1 MQVGR
6 LTVKNKIMENQFTP
20 KQLEQVQNAWKL
32 FDEDESGNIDKDELK
47 NVMIKLGLHATSE
60 ELNEIMAD
68 IDKDRDGSIS
78 YNDFCNQ
85 IKSKIQDALSEE
97 ELRETF
103 KVMDTRNQSRFGEKE
118 LKEIC
123 SKLNYNLSPEEIKEM
138 IAVADING
146 DGSIEFEEF
155 VRVMLLE
162 EN

>member
-1 MQVGR
+1 
-6 LTVKNKIMENQFTP
+6 
-20 KQLEQVQNAWKL
+20 
-32 FDEDESGNIDKDELK
+32 
-47 NVMIKLGLHATSE
+47 MIKLGLHATSE

-123 SKLNYNLSPEEIKEM
+123 SKLNYKLSPEEIKEM